1 MLHFQL
7 LLTLPCLFLI
17 LACRGEPP
25 SITKIVGGRS
35 AQGNYEFYVALHPSR
50 DSKSIFCGATLL
62 GKNVAVT
69 AAHCIHDTRRPSL
82 MVDLGKDGR
91 YEGEPDRM
99 RPVKAVLPHPDYN
112 PATKE
117 NDIALLF
124 IESRDDDSNATTM
137 ILDHAQDPLSNQLR
151 VIGMGNTSSL
161 GILETAILREVDVQL
176 LDGEICEAAHQK
188 FGEKIVCAGSL
199 EGGKDA
205 CQGDSGGPLFV
216 PSSGLEP
223 ARFIGIVSHG
233 EGCAQRGRPGIYTR
247 VSSYA
252 AWIQSSIQRFEDSS
266 SADPTAI
273 LKLVRNSCY
282 AKPRDVQSIQGD
294 GVRMIVQRRV
304 DWEWDST
311 VPLPA
316 DQDWDS
322 VRARDGLVELDRC
335 RTAIDGLGIELVFA
349 KPLSGQAI
357 YRVFVRVETDW
368 FEMQSRIGTFV
379 RWDCTIKGTRFR
391 TLTAAASP
399 DESDL
404 TSLKIDG
411 VPYTLKNIGAE
422 PENLV
427 GIVDC
432 HGAGQSLV
440 LAEAPGTQELYVKV
454 TSDAFARPQFYQLIN
469 PGLKPSSFFRVEFLP
484 LDSMNG
490 VLDITLNAHDDL
502 YSWKLSCNFEFSLKD
517 PSGSSY
523 PAQEVEGFWS
533 IVFESPTDRNG
544 SMMQGE
550 SKRFE
555 IHTPHMALS
564 ELSTKVCIINGY
576 VVTMFNKGP
585 VTGPA

>member
-1 MLHFQL
+1 M
-7 LLTLPCLFLI
+7 
-17 LACRGEPP
+17 
-25 SITKIVGGRS
+25 TKIVGGRS
-35 AQGNYEFYVALHPSR
+35 AQGHYEFYAALHPSR
-50 DSKSIFCGATLL
+50 DSKSSICGATLL

-69 AAHCIHDTRRPSL
+69 AAHCIHNSSRLSL

-91 YEGEPDRM
+91 YQGEPDRL

-112 PATKE
+112 PATKA

-124 IESRDDDSNATTM
+124 FESRDDDSNAATI
-137 ILDHAQDPLSNQLR
+137 ILDHALEPPSHLLR

-161 GILETAILREVDVQL
+161 GTLETGILREVDVQL
-176 LDGEICEAAHQK
+176 LAGEICEAAHQK
-188 FGEKIVCAGSL
+188 FGEKIVCAGSH

-216 PSSGLEP
+216 PSSGSEP

-233 EGCAQRGRPGIYTR
+233 EGCAQRGQPGIYTR

-252 AWIQSSIQRFEDSS
+252 AWIQSSLQRFEDSS
-266 SADPTAI
+266 SADRPAI
-273 LKLVRNSCY
+273 LKLIRNYCY
-282 AKPRDVQSIQGD
+282 AKPRDVQSIQGE
-294 GVRMIVQRRV
+294 GLRMIVQRRV
-304 DWEWDST
+304 DGEWDST
-311 VPLPA
+311 FPLST
-316 DQDWDS
+316 DLDWDA

-335 RTAIDGLGIELVFA
+335 RTTIDSLEIELVFA
-349 KPLSGQAI
+349 KPLSGQA
-357 YRVFVRVETDW
+357 YRIFARVETEW
-368 FEMQSRIGTFV
+368 FEIKPRIGTFV
-379 RWDCTIKGTRFR
+379 RWDCTLKGARFR

-404 TSLKIDG
+404 SSLRIDG
-411 VPYTLKNIGAE
+411 VPYTLKNIGAQ

-427 GIVDC
+427 RIVDC
-432 HGAGQSLV
+432 NGGGQSLV

-454 TSDAFARPQFYQLIN
+454 TSDAFTRPQFYQLTN

-484 LDSMNG
+484 LDSKNG
-490 VLDITLNAHDDL
+490 LLDITLNALDDL

-517 PSGSSY
+517 ASGSLHS
-523 PAQEVEGFWS
+523 AQEVEGFWN
-533 IVFESPTDRNG
+533 IVFESPADRNG

-576 VVTMFNKGP
+576 VVTIFNKGP
-585 VTGPA
+585 VTGPP